1 MRLLERRSSEY
12 RAVWCLEWYDR
23 QTERLAGEEELLDL
37 VDDDIRRV
45 LGKPTSDDLDGMF
58 ELNASLSERLM
69 GVVEVKTTFDFDRHD
84 YFLGKVSKASL

>member
-1 MRLLERRSSEY
+1 MLERRSSEY